1 MSSYQQ
7 HPLSAA
13 FPSMSADAFAELRVD
28 IAANGLHSPITLYED
43 KVLDGWH
50 RYTCCQQTGTA
61 PRFTTFQGDD
71 AAARRF
77 VVSVNLLR
85 RHLDTSQRAMIAARF
100 ASIPQGRPIVANK
113 GAISPVCSQTVA
125 EAATLVNVGDRA
137 VKDARVVLAQAS
149 PEVIAA
155 VEAGDMSVSRAAKET
170 RAATP
175 RPVAPKPATPA
186 PAPKPAPAPAPA
198 WTHADIAPAS
208 KPQAPVFNLTPP
220 PDPPAPSIIEI
231 EPRTVEQWEQL
242 TDKER
247 AVHLSHRNPKAS
259 LNRQQDGE
267 DDNSIDWA
275 KWTWNPVT
283 GCNHACPYCYARD
296 IAERFSDTPAFPN
309 GFKPTLRPER
319 LSAPLNGRP
328 RAGDDPRERRVFTGS
343 MTDLFGRWVPAE
355 WINAT
360 LDVIRKSEQW
370 EFLMLTKFPKRM
382 AEFDIP
388 RNVWMGTSVD
398 CQARVANAE
407 SAFERVNAK
416 VKWLSVEPM
425 IEPLTFK
432 HLDRFDM
439 IAIGGA
445 SRSSRTPQWIPP
457 FRWIDDLMRQAD
469 DAGCAVFLK
478 SNLYRKEQPNGPRYR
493 FMDQAPEVF
502 NYLRKEGA

>member
-186 PAPKPAPAPAPA
+186 PAPAPAAGRRHRLGAGFSPAQP
-198 WTHADIAPAS
+198 
-208 KPQAPVFNLTPP
+208 
-220 PDPPAPSIIEI
+220 
-231 EPRTVEQWEQL
+231 
-242 TDKER
+242 
-247 AVHLSHRNPKAS
+247 
-259 LNRQQDGE
+259 
-267 DDNSIDWA
+267 
-275 KWTWNPVT
+275 
-283 GCNHACPYCYARD
+283 
-296 IAERFSDTPAFPN
+296 
-309 GFKPTLRPER
+309 
-319 LSAPLNGRP
+319 
-328 RAGDDPRERRVFTGS
+328 S
-343 MTDLFGRWVPAE
+343 MTSRPAC
-355 WINAT
+355 
-360 LDVIRKSEQW
+360 R
-370 EFLMLTKFPKRM
+370 
-382 AEFDIP
+382 
-388 RNVWMGTSVD
+388 
-398 CQARVANAE
+398 
-407 SAFERVNAK
+407 SAISAADK
-416 VKWLSVEPM
+416 ISS
-425 IEPLTFK
+425 T
-432 HLDRFDM
+432 
-439 IAIGGA
+439 ASAA
-445 SRSSRTPQWIPP
+445 SRSASGGSAGGGPSSSGSGSR
-457 FRWIDDLMRQAD
+457 
-469 DAGCAVFLK
+469 
-478 SNLYRKEQPNGPRYR
+478 
-493 FMDQAPEVF
+493 
-502 NYLRKEGA
+502 